1 MATFYR
7 ARGVRRRDH
16 PRPRATVI
24 RGTIVVVIAA
34 LLGFQLLRLYN
45 GVPTTD
51 YKTVYVS
58 TPIVGNLLSHDAVRV
73 AGKRIGQ
80 VLSTDI
86 GPDGR
91 PRVELQLDPGTKLP
105 ADTGVRLRANGL
117 LGARY
122 VELVPGTSKQL
133 LADDAVLRG
142 TETSYTYGLPEA
154 IDVFDSKTRKGLGNT
169 LRGLGAGV
177 LANGAGLNT
186 TLKQAGTYTPQFED
200 IMRSI
205 LRRDGAAERL
215 LPATNAAFVNL
226 ERNTGYVEPWLR
238 AAGDALEPFVAETD
252 AVRDTLTEAP
262 GALASAD
269 SGLGRGVKL
278 LSAVRQLST
287 AAART
292 LPPAPE
298 GVRALSTLLEEG
310 RGPLKRLMPTF
321 VRQARAGL
329 NAPWDGAPMLEV
341 IRPRVNELFKNVRPI
356 MREIGDHECDIR
368 NGAATLRSMTGY
380 EQNTQSGELGQAMA
394 FRLQAVAP
402 SPADLVGASTSG
414 GPSTLLKRVG
424 YPADCVYDSRP
435 YPQFDSLIAA
445 PQRGGA
451 R

>member
-1 MATFYR
+1 MATFTR
-7 ARGVRRRDH
+7 RPMRRRDH
-16 PRPRATVI
+16 PRPRATFF
-24 RGTIVVVIAA
+24 RGTLVVLIAG

-86 GPDGR
+86 GSDGR

-105 ADTGVRLRANGL
+105 ADTSVRLRANGL

-122 VELVPGTSKQL
+122 VELVPGKSKQM

-142 TETSYTYGLPEA
+142 TESSYTYGLPEA
-154 IDVFDSKTRKGLGNT
+154 IDVFDSKTREGLSGT

-177 LANGAGLNT
+177 LSNGKGLNT
-186 TLKQAGTYTPQFED
+186 TLEQAGTYTPQFDD

-215 LPATNAAFVNL
+215 LPATNAAFVNF

-238 AAGDALEPFVAETD
+238 SAGDALQPFVRETD
-252 AVRDTLTEAP
+252 AVRDTLAEAP
-262 GALASAD
+262 GALAAAD
-269 SGLGRGVKL
+269 SGLGRGTKL
-278 LSAVRQLST
+278 LSAVRQLSA

-292 LPPAPE
+292 LPPAPD
-298 GVRALSTLLEEG
+298 GTRALSTLLREG
-310 RGPLKRLMPTF
+310 RGPLKRLMPKF
-321 VRQARAGL
+321 VGQARAGL

-341 IRPRVNELFKNVRPI
+341 IRPRLNELLKNVRPI
-356 MREIGDHECDIR
+356 MQEIGDHQCDIR

-380 EQNTQSGELGQAMA
+380 EQNAQSGELGQAMA

-402 SPADLVGASTSG
+402 SPADLLGAATTG
-414 GPSTLLKRVG
+414 GPSTLVKRAG
-424 YPADCVYDSRP
+424 YPKDCTYDSRP
-435 YPQFDSLIAA
+435 YPQFDSLLGLA
-445 PQRGGA
+445 PRGGK
-451 R
+451 